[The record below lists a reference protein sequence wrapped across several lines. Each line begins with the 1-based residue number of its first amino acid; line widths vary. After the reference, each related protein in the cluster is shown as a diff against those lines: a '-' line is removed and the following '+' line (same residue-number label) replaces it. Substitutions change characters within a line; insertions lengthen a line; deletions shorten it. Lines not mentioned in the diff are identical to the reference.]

1 MSLQVAITTD
11 EDAQVAF
18 HVHYSAPK
26 PTKLATSLVQL
37 TAQHEDL
44 LRDYGQAQLYTS
56 ETREQ
61 LTDLTQ
67 RHSLLLEDRQTVE
80 LREEGKVLALRKIEL
95 QSLWSQQS
103 QQSERLE
110 QAVRDQEFRRKN
122 ADQLVGLAESETKER
137 IEAGVKEEKEL
148 SEWKKRAAES
158 QAELKRTQ
166 QDLAHET
173 LLTAK
178 RDEQLQLL
186 LTQLQKRELEQEQL
200 RRDLRRR
207 EEEQQRLQLRLAE
220 LQARAPSHPS
230 SALEEARGLA
240 AAKQG
245 EVAKVCTTQ
254 AKEMFRGYHQ
264 QLLQKQAQVQLM
276 RKQADTVRLPPLKSA
291 GSDARRS
298 IGDLM

>member
-1 MSLQVAITTD
+1 MSLQVAISTD
-11 EDAQVAF
+11 EDAQVTF
-18 HVHYSAPK
+18 QVHYSISEFE
-26 PTKLATSLVQL
+26 TLAASLVQL
-37 TAQHEDL
+37 TTQHEDL
-44 LRDYGQAQLYTS
+44 LRDYGQTQLSTS
-56 ETREQ
+56 ETREK
-61 LTDLTQ
+61 LADLTQ
-67 RHSLLLEDRQTVE
+67 KHSLLLEDRRVVE
-80 LREEGKVLALRKIEL
+80 LEEEGKALALRKIEL
-95 QSLWSQQS
+95 QSLLSQRS

-110 QAVRDQEFRRKN
+110 QVVRDQDFRRKN
-122 ADQLVGLAESETKER
+122 ADQLVGLAESESKER
-137 IEAGVKEEKEL
+137 IETGVKEEKEL
-148 SEWKKRAAES
+148 SEWKKRATES
-158 QAELKRTQ
+158 QAELKRAQ

-173 LLTAK
+173 VLTAK

-186 LTQLQKRELEQEQL
+186 LTQLQKREMEQEQL
-200 RRDLRRR
+200 RRDLRRK
-207 EEEQQRLQLRLAE
+207 EEEQQRLQQRLAD

-230 SALEEARGLA
+230 TALEEARGVA

-245 EVAKVCTTQ
+245 EVAKVSTTQ